1 MRGDLTTAWVV
12 DAPRVP
18 TTQPG
23 PLPHCRGST
32 AEAYWLE
39 RTTGAVLIAFGLRV
53 AVERR

>member
-12 DAPRVP
+12 NAPRVP
-18 TTQPG
+18 TTQPD
-23 PLPHCRGST
+23 PLPHCRRST